1 MRTMWTFTVKNKIK
15 VAMLFFSVLCLVML
29 TNIQEQRLVKR
40 INESVTSL
48 YSDRLVMGDYIHKL
62 SNRMDKLLILLST
75 ANFSPKKFIRN

>member
-1 MRTMWTFTVKNKIK
+1 
-15 VAMLFFSVLCLVML
+15 MLFFSVLCLVML

-48 YSDRLVMGDYIHKL
+48 YSDRLVVGDYIHKL